1 MYLRTALLPE
11 KKFIG
16 KSIQM
21 SLAEDRTQELWQL
34 FMKERKTI
42 RQIPGTDLCNLV
54 VYDPPL
60 DLQNFQPTTV
70 FTKYALAEVANFDE
84 LPESMES
91 FVLSSGLYAVFL
103 HRGHPASF
111 PQTLGYIFGQWL
123 PSSGYTLDHRPHFEL
138 LGEKY
143 KNNAPDSEEEVWIPI
158 RENDYAKAHVK
169 VRSE

>member
-16 KSIQM
+16 KSLPM
-21 SLAEDRTQELWQL
+21 SLAGDRTSELWQS
-34 FMKERKTI
+34 FMKERGTI
-42 RQIPGTDLCNLV
+42 LQIPGTDLCNLV

-60 DLQNFQPTTV
+60 DLQNFQPTMV
-70 FTKYALAEVANFDE
+70 FTKYALAEVASFDE
-84 LPESMES
+84 LPENMES
-91 FVLSSGLYAVFL
+91 FLLSGGLYAVFL

-158 RENDYAKAHVK
+158 RKSD
-169 VRSE
+169 